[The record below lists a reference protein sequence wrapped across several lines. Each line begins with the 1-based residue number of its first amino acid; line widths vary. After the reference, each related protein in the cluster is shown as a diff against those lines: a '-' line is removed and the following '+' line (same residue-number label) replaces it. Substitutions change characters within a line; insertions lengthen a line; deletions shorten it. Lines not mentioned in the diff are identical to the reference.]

1 MQTFTVL
8 TSTKLKKANT
18 LSYRN
23 QNTEFFITFR
33 ANESIPLNVPRWAR
47 NPIFVL
53 EEIINIPL
61 RILMGLSGTIEM
73 KEELLFGGC

>member
-23 QNTEFFITFR
+23 QNTEFFFTFR
-33 ANESIPLNVPRWAR
+33 ANESTPLKVLRRAR